1 MTPDVRRFSFESR
14 SKLFIREWRLR
25 NFHAAI
31 DHCVL
36 TLKIAVAKPV
46 LAGISSRLLREFSMS
61 DPRQH
66 IMPVYRPPEEAFDRG
81 EGVRLYTEEGRE
93 YLDFVAGIA
102 VSSLGHSHPAMVEAL
117 QTQAGKLWHTSN
129 MFRVPA
135 GEELAAKMCARTFA
149 DRVFFTNSGT
159 EAIECAL
166 KTARKYH
173 WANGDEDRFEI
184 VTFTGAFHG
193 RSLGAINAGGNPNY
207 LKGFGP
213 ALPGFTQ
220 IEWADMEA
228 LDKAVTSKTAAVL
241 IEPVQGEGGVRALPE
256 EDLTAMRKL
265 CDERGALLIY
275 DEVQC
280 GMGRTGKLFAHEW
293 ADDAQPDIM
302 CVAKGVG
309 GGFPFGA
316 CLTTEATGTVMQPGS
331 HGSTYGGNPL
341 AMAVG
346 NVVWDIIADEEFL
359 AEVRR
364 VSGTVVQG
372 LKSLADT
379 HSDKVVGVTGKGL
392 LIGLQLKALPKPV
405 QNACRDDG
413 LLVGVAGNNVLRL
426 APPLV
431 IQDSDVREA
440 VATMDA
446 ALGAWEIAT

>member
-1 MTPDVRRFSFESR
+1 
-14 SKLFIREWRLR
+14 
-25 NFHAAI
+25 
-31 DHCVL
+31 
-36 TLKIAVAKPV
+36 
-46 LAGISSRLLREFSMS
+46 MS

-66 IMPVYRPPEEAFDRG
+66 IMPVYRPPEEAFERG
-81 EGVRLYTEEGRE
+81 EGVRLITEEGKS

-102 VSSLGHSHPAMVEAL
+102 VSALGHSHPAMVEAL

-135 GEELAAKMCARTFA
+135 AEELSRKMCERLPFA

-173 WANGDEDRFEI
+173 WVKGDTERYEI
-184 VTFTGAFHG
+184 VTFSGAFHG
-193 RSLGAINAGGNPNY
+193 RSLGAINAGGNPKY
-207 LKGFGP
+207 LEGFGP
-213 ALPGFTQ
+213 ELPGFTQ
-220 IEWADMEA
+220 VEFGDHEA
-228 LDKAVTSKTAAVL
+228 LDSAVTEKTAAVL
-241 IEPVQGEGGVRALPE
+241 VEPVQGEGGVRAIPE
-256 EDLTAMRKL
+256 TCLTALRKL

-293 ADDAQPDIM
+293 AESAEPDIM

-316 CLTTEATGTVMQPGS
+316 CLTSEATGSVMQPGS

-346 NVVWDIIADEEFL
+346 NVVWDIISDEDFL
-359 AEVRR
+359 AQVRR
-364 VSGTVVQG
+364 VSGTVAQG
-372 LKSLADT
+372 LKSLADS
-379 HSDKVVGVTGKGL
+379 HPDKVDGVTGKGL
-392 LIGLQLKALPKPV
+392 LTGLKLKALPKPV
-405 QNACRDDG
+405 QNDCRDRG

-431 IQDSDVREA
+431 IEDTDVREA
-440 VATMDA
+440 VSIMDA
-446 ALGAWEIAT
+446 ALGSWDVAS